1 MKDKNQNKI
10 FIETDEEI
18 PSIINKINKCAS
30 SEVVLV
36 IPAKALV
43 LRSIINLKI
52 LKKRAEDV
60 NKNISILKTE
70 DLGVNQN
77 QSIKKDESS
86 VVSSVVKSIDKT
98 LDLNKNINN
107 TVERKDVYQKDNFHT
122 ENQDNKVKVFDI
134 VKKVQTP
141 VLDNDVESEHKI
153 FEKEVNHYEN
163 EIDERFKKSFND
175 DKSNGHKRVVKNNKK
190 RKKTIIVSALNS
202 KLLVFFI
209 LMIIVTMS
217 IAAFFMYQKADI
229 NIVLKKELV
238 SHNFEFTGD
247 ESIGK
252 IDINNNKIPLDI
264 IKINSE
270 ESASYPTT
278 GKKHIEEEAS
288 GKITV
293 FNEYSSTPQRI
304 VANTRFLS
312 KTDNK
317 LFRVRQA
324 VTIPGFSRVEGV
336 DIPGQIVITVYADKA
351 GEEYN
356 INPDAFHL
364 PGLQGSAKYN
374 SIYARSTKAMT
385 GGINQEV
392 AYFSESDYVTAK
404 DKLVK
409 LVKEKNE
416 QDISNKI
423 SDEVADF
430 SDLKEVGEIKV
441 DTNIKVGEIAEDFEI
456 NVSMQSSIPII
467 LKNDLSELV
476 DRKVD
481 EKLEKNK
488 IVLENSRTFE
498 VGDISTSED
507 GEVII
512 PVSTKQYIVAE
523 IDIDKL
529 KEEIANK
536 NEKELTTYF
545 NNINGIKSASISL
558 EPKWINKIPSSY
570 NKINI
575 TIDINNSM

>member
-1 MKDKNQNKI
+1 MKDENQNKI
-10 FIETDEEI
+10 FIETDEDM
-18 PSIINKINKCAS
+18 PSIVNRISKCAS

-36 IPAKALV
+36 VPAEALI

-52 LKKRAEDV
+52 LKKRAEEI

-70 DLGVNQN
+70 NLGVNQN
-77 QSIKKDESS
+77 QFVEKDESN
-86 VVSSVVKSIDKT
+86 VVSSVVKNIDKT
-98 LDLNKNINN
+98 LDLNKDIVEKKNI
-107 TVERKDVYQKDNFHT
+107 YQKDDLRN
-122 ENQDNKVKVFDI
+122 ENQDNKAKVFDI
-134 VKKVQTP
+134 VKKVQAP
-141 VLDNDVESEHKI
+141 ESSIESERKI
-153 FEKEVNHYEN
+153 FEKKINHYEN
-163 EIDERFKKSFND
+163 KTSERFTKSFD
-175 DKSNGHKRVVKNNKK
+175 DNKLNSCKDVAKNNKK

-209 LMIIVTMS
+209 LMIIVTVS
-217 IAAFFMYQKADI
+217 IAAFFMYQKAEI
-229 NIVLKKELV
+229 NIVLKKDLALY
-238 SHNFEFTGD
+238 SFEFTGD
-247 ESIGK
+247 ESIEK
-252 IDINNNKIPLDI
+252 IDASNNKIPLDI
-264 IKINSE
+264 IKIDSE
-270 ESASYPTT
+270 ESGFYPTT

-304 VANTRFLS
+304 VASTRFLS

-336 DIPGQIVITVYADKA
+336 DIPGQIVITVYADKV

-356 INPDAFHL
+356 IDPDAFHL

-374 SIYARSTKAMT
+374 SIYARSTKEMT

-392 AYFSESDYVTAK
+392 AYFSESDYITAK

-416 QDISNKI
+416 QDISSKI

-441 DTNIKVGEIAEDFEI
+441 DTNIKVGETAEDFEI
-456 NVSMQSSIPII
+456 NVSMQSSLPII

-498 VGDISTSED
+498 VGNILMDKD

-523 IDIDKL
+523 INIDKL

-545 NNINGIKSASISL
+545 NNINGIKSTSVSL
-558 EPKWINKIPSSY
+558 EPKWIKKIPAAY
-570 NKINI
+570 DKINI
-575 TIDINNSM
+575 TIDINNSL